1 MTATAAAGWEATFFG
16 NGEYFGREKIYQV
29 KIDRQTPSCPNLM
42 AGSYRGDGRE
52 KIYFVQYPNLHPPPP
67 FFLFVRPR
75 RSF

>member
-29 KIDRQTPSCPNLM
+29 KIDRQTPSWPNLM

-52 KIYFVQYPNLHPPPP
+52 KIYFVQYPNLPPPP